1 MKKILWKTAK
11 KEPKPK
17 INLELIRALVKGS
30 RPFDL
35 LCNSDGLGRRDSI
48 PGKTSFS
55 EHRDCIGS
63 NRGDVGH

>member
-1 MKKILWKTAK
+1 MSHSQKGATAK
-11 KEPKPK
+11 NKS
-17 INLELIRALVKGS
+17 LELIRVIALVKGS

-35 LCNSDGLGRRDSI
+35 LCNSDGLGRSDSI

-55 EHRDCIGS
+55 EHCDCVGS